1 MARREKP
8 YPYKLPNS
16 PRDFDISYQNQL
28 VRQIEQ
34 VLNELY
40 QPELLRGDGLFID
53 INTLPSTG
61 AGLRAG
67 TVFRD
72 GVFLKIIREGDVYVG
87 DNTITV
93 ALGTITV
100 TTT

>member
-1 MARREKP
+1 MTSRRKP
-8 YPYKLPNS
+8 IQYKLPS
-16 PRDFDISYQNQL
+16 APTDYAPTYFNQL
-28 VRQIEQ
+28 VRQIEEALNTLNHP
-34 VLNELY
+34 VLAKCD
-40 QPELLRGDGLFID
+40 QLFID

-72 GVFLKIIREGDVYVG
+72 GVFLKIVREGDVYI
-87 DNTITV
+87 DTYSITV
-93 ALGTITV
+93 SLGTITV